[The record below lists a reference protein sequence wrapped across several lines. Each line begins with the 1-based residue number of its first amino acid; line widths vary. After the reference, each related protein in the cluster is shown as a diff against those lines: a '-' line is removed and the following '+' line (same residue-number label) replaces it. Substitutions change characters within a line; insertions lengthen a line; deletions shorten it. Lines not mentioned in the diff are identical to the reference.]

1 MHFGKSLSEDSSMR
15 QRGNLIFKS
24 LHIFTLNIQLNMKSI
39 NNVMKKKLKNHLMKN
54 QESFKDAPT
63 IKVHVF

>member
-24 LHIFTLNIQLNMKSI
+24 LHIFTLNIQLNMKSTYKQRYE
-39 NNVMKKKLKNHLMKN
+39 KKFEEPSHEK
-54 QESFKDAPT
+54 AG
-63 IKVHVF
+63 VF

>member
-39 NNVMKKKLKNHLMKN
+39 NNIMKKKNEEPSHEKAG
-54 QESFKDAPT
+54 EF
-63 IKVHVF
+63 